1 MRIVDIN
8 KGKPITKNFFWAH
21 KLRTYLDVKIVDN
34 SVTSKTPRVFKH
46 IKRKQYGNIRQY

>member
-8 KGKPITKNFFWAH
+8 KDKPITKNFFWAH

-46 IKRKQYGNIRQY
+46 IKRKI